1 MPSMRRGSW
10 LVGLSAIALVLPPV
24 AIAAAG
30 PLTPGR
36 ETQRPNTGGLV
47 YLGKAGGYEIAIS
60 NPDPHVAFLYVDRF
74 RRGES
79 NGTYAQAAYA
89 VRPSSSLASG
99 VLRARF
105 GTIGRVALRFQPGG
119 KVKVGRRAKHCRGSR
134 PQTEFG
140 VYRGSVSLR
149 GEGGYFHLRTRAA
162 AGTRNRTFRLSCAH
176 GQAHQ
181 VQSKALYEYV
191 FPSEGFITTNGAGNI
206 AQLRAVS
213 EAGGRYVSVRASH
226 FQGSGPGAEVRASTL
241 EQQPGMAIGRTVEVN
256 GEAGTLLTSLPGEHP
271 ATAMLAP
278 PAPFHGKAEYAE
290 NSATS
295 HRWTGTLAVSLPGL
309 DVPLTGA
316 SFATSLCVLSPFK
329 ARLPCDFRDTPV
341 VPE

>member
-1 MPSMRRGSW
+1 MRRGSW
-10 LVGLSAIALVLPPV
+10 LVALSVVALAMHPV
-24 AIAAAG
+24 AMAAAG
-30 PLTPGR
+30 PPAPRR
-36 ETQRPNTGGLV
+36 EAQQPNTGGLV
-47 YLGKAGGYEIAIS
+47 YLGKAGGYEIGIS

-74 RRGES
+74 GRGQSAE
-79 NGTYAQAAYA
+79 TYAQAAYA

-105 GTIGRVALRFQPGG
+105 GTIGRIALRFQPGG
-119 KVKVGRRAKHCRGSR
+119 KVKVGRRAKHCRGPR

-162 AGTRNRTFRLSCAH
+162 PGTRSRTFRLSCFH

-181 VQSKALYEYV
+181 VQRKALYEYV

-206 AQLRAVS
+206 ALLRAVS
-213 EAGGRYVSVRASH
+213 EAGGRYVSLRASH
-226 FQGSGPGAEVRASTL
+226 FQGSGPGADVRASTL
-241 EQQPGMAIGRTVEVN
+241 EQQPGMAIGRAVEVN
-256 GEAGTLLTSLPGEHP
+256 GEAGTLLTSLPGQRP
-271 ATAMLAP
+271 ATATLAP

-309 DVPLTGA
+309 EVPLTGA
-316 SFATSLCVLSPFK
+316 GFATSLCVLSPFK
-329 ARLPCDFRDTPV
+329 ARLPCDFRNTPV

>member
-1 MPSMRRGSW
+1 MPSMWRGSW
-10 LVGLSAIALVLPPV
+10 LVGLSAIALALAHVTM
-24 AIAAAG
+24 AAAE
-30 PLTPGR
+30 PPGQPR
-36 ETQRPNTGGLV
+36 EAQPPNMGGLV
-47 YLGKAGGYEIAIS
+47 YLGKADGYEIAVS

-74 RRGES
+74 GRGES
-79 NGTYAQAAYA
+79 AGTYTQAAYA

-105 GTIGRVALRFQPGG
+105 GPIGRVALRFQPGG
-119 KVKVGRRAKHCRGSR
+119 KARVGRRAKHCRGPR

-162 AGTRNRTFRLSCAH
+162 AGTRSRTFRLSCAH

-181 VQSKALYEYV
+181 VRSKALYEYV
-191 FPSEGFITTNGAGNI
+191 SPYESFITTNGGGNI
-206 AQLRAVS
+206 ALLRAVS

-241 EQQPGMAIGRTVEVN
+241 EQRPGMAISRTVEVN
-256 GEAGTLLTSLPGEHP
+256 GEAGTLLTTLPGEHP
-271 ATAMLAP
+271 ATATLAP
-278 PAPFHGKAEYAE
+278 PAPFHGRAEYAE

-309 DVPLTGA
+309 EVPLTGA
-316 SFATSLCVLSPFK
+316 GFATSLCVLSPFK
-329 ARLPCDFRDTPV
+329 VRLPCDFRDTPV